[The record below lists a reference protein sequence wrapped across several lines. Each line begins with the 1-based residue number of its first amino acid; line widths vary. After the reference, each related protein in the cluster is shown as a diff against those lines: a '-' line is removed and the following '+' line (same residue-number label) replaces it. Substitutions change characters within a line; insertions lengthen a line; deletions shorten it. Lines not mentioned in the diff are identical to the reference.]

1 MSVYITNLKGFG
13 QNSVAELAQQ
23 MVAHIGCQNLEMT
36 ELGIKFF
43 NWSTESLEERNA
55 RFAGIAASLSSEDT
69 VIFQSPTWIAI
80 EWDNGLIDYIK
91 QQYPRIKSIIF
102 IHDVFPL
109 MNASYRGLLTSYINY
124 YNKADTLI
132 VPSQQMYDF
141 LRKNGLEEK
150 PYVIQHFWDHP
161 CQINYFITPQN
172 NKVINFAGNS
182 NTNKFNFV
190 KTWNNPNIKLKVF
203 SNPKQEN
210 KEQNLVFTGWKNDPV
225 LLEELRKSGGF
236 GLIWSEDTYW
246 SEYMKL
252 NTSYKLSTYLAS
264 GIPIIVNNDTPE
276 AETIKRKKIGIIANS
291 LAEAQDKML
300 QITEDEYKELV
311 ENVDAFAKLIRGGY
325 FTKKALSDAVFKV
338 RYK

>member
-55 RFAGIAASLSSEDT
+55 RFAGIVASLSSEDT

-109 MNASYRGLLTSYINY
+109 MNASYRGLLTSYISY

-300 QITEDEYKELV
+300 QITDDEYKELV

-325 FTKKALSDAVFKV
+325 FTKKALSNAVFKV

>member
-1 MSVYITNLKGFG
+1 MLFRS
-13 QNSVAELAQQ
+13 
-23 MVAHIGCQNLEMT
+23 
-36 ELGIKFF
+36 F

-190 KTWNNPNIKLKVF
+190 KTW
-203 SNPKQEN
+203 
-210 KEQNLVFTGWKNDPV
+210 
-225 LLEELRKSGGF
+225 
-236 GLIWSEDTYW
+236 
-246 SEYMKL
+246 
-252 NTSYKLSTYLAS
+252 
-264 GIPIIVNNDTPE
+264 
-276 AETIKRKKIGIIANS
+276 KIGRAS
-291 LAEAQDKML
+291 CRER
-300 QITEDEYKELV
+300 V
-311 ENVDAFAKLIRGGY
+311 
-325 FTKKALSDAVFKV
+325 
-338 RYK
+338 